1 MFKRKNE
8 RKNLNFLMRELLAKE
23 VPGFIFVEVY
33 FGYGMHDE
41 AIVAYFLGQVVAD
54 NLLNR
59 GVEAKTKRQLG
70 LIFACC

>member
-1 MFKRKNE
+1 LPRI
-8 RKNLNFLMRELLAKE
+8 L
-23 VPGFIFVEVY
+23 GFIFVEVY

-41 AIVAYFLGQVVAD
+41 AVVAYFLGKVVAD

-70 LIFACC
+70 LIFAYC